1 MVIPKTKGLAYKRR
15 LDVRRFISL
24 FVVISL
30 VLLSYLPVGGAE
42 EGTLSTINLSGFKER
57 IAENKGKVV
66 LVNFWSPF

>member
-1 MVIPKTKGLAYKRR
+1 M
-15 LDVRRFISL
+15 RRFIRL
-24 FVVISL
+24 FFVISL

-57 IAENKGKVV
+57 IKENKGKVV